1 MFKLFKRKKED
12 KEIIVDEQ
20 GNEVEVQ
27 DEIEQ
32 PKEEPKET
40 VKPEGETIEEV
51 TTDTVSEEPVVEEIP
66 PQPLESEEVK
76 ALKIELETL
85 KAEIEALKKSQ
96 IVEPAIE
103 EEVDEFGLTQEAH
116 FAGSESKKQPKF

>member
-51 TTDTVSEEPVVEEIP
+51 TTDPVSEEPVVEQIP
-66 PQPLESEEVK
+66 QNPVENEEVT
-76 ALKIELETL
+76 ALKIELEAM
-85 KAEIEALKKSQ
+85 KAEIEALKKAQEVTAPSQ
-96 IVEPAIE
+96 
-103 EEVDEFGLTQEAH
+103 DEWGITQEPH
-116 FAGSESKKQPKF
+116 FNGSEPNKQPRF

>member
-51 TTDTVSEEPVVEEIP
+51 TTDPVSEEPVVEQIP
-66 PQPLESEEVK
+66 QNPVENEEVT
-76 ALKIELETL
+76 ALKIELEAM
-85 KAEIEALKKSQ
+85 KAEIEALKKAQEVIAPSQ
-96 IVEPAIE
+96 
-103 EEVDEFGLTQEAH
+103 DEWGITQEPH
-116 FAGSESKKQPKF
+116 FNGSEPNKQPRF

>member
-32 PKEEPKET
+32 PKEVVESPVEET
-40 VKPEGETIEEV
+40 PIEEV
-51 TTDTVSEEPVVEEIP
+51 TTDPVSEEPVVEQIP
-66 PQPLESEEVK
+66 QNPVENEEVT
-76 ALKIELETL
+76 ALKIELEAM
-85 KAEIEALKKSQ
+85 KAEIEALKKAQEVIAPSQ
-96 IVEPAIE
+96 
-103 EEVDEFGLTQEAH
+103 DEWGITQEPH
-116 FAGSESKKQPKF
+116 FNGSEPNKQPRF